1 MTKYLRSKFSFWG
14 FVYVLIL
21 IGGAI
26 ALFDR
31 YYYGLGGA
39 TNLSDRFPWGIWK
52 GFNVV
57 TGIALAAGGFSLAA
71 AVHIFNIKSWRPVLR
86 PTILLAFLG
95 YGFSATA
102 LFIDIGQS
110 WRIWHPIVMWNPHSV
125 LFEIAWCVMLYLTV
139 LFFEFAP
146 VWLEKFGFIRLVKLL
161 HTVTIP
167 LVAVGVLISTMHQSS
182 LGSLFLIVPYRLY
195 PLWYTPMLPVFFFLS
210 SICAGLAVIMFMSWH
225 SSKAFGR
232 ELPFPLM
239 VGMSRVLAV
248 ILAFYLALRAEDIIR
263 RGVVHLLLVNRMET
277 WMFLLEILLLF
288 VPMLAMIQRP
298 IREHPALLYVCSAL
312 VMLGFIAN
320 RLNVSI
326 TGLEAGSGAHYFPRW
341 QEVMIT
347 LALIANGFFLFYLAA
362 RFLPVFETRHETQ
375 ATLLP
380 PPPPVPRAVL
390 HYENEEEKELVNV
403 RP

>member
-1 MTKYLRSKFSFWG
+1 MTKFLRSKFSFWG
-14 FVYVLIL
+14 FIYVLIL
-21 IGGAI
+21 IGAAV

-39 TNLSDRFPWGIWK
+39 TNLSDKFPWGIWK

-57 TGIALAAGGFSLAA
+57 TGIALAAGGFTLAA
-71 AVHIFNIKSWRPVLR
+71 CVHIFNIKSWRPVLR

-95 YGFSATA
+95 YAFSATA
-102 LFIDIGQS
+102 LLIDIGQS

-146 VWLEKFGFIRLVKLL
+146 VWMEHFGWTKAIKILRMVN
-161 HTVTIP
+161 IP
-167 LVAVGVLISTMHQSS
+167 LVTAGVLISTMHQSS

-195 PLWYTPMLPVFFFLS
+195 ALWYTPMLPVFFFIS
-210 SICAGLAVIMFMSWH
+210 AICAGLAVVMFMSWH
-225 SSKAFGR
+225 SAKAFQR

-239 VGMSRVLAV
+239 VSMARVLAV
-248 ILAFYLALRAEDIIR
+248 VLAFYLALRAEDVIR
-263 RGVVHLLLVNRMET
+263 RGVVGLLFVNRLET
-277 WMFLLEILLLF
+277 WMFLLEIALLF

-298 IREHPALLYVCSAL
+298 IRERPVLLYVCSVL

-341 QEVMIT
+341 QEIMVT
-347 LALIANGFFLFYLAA
+347 LALIANGFFLFYMAA
-362 RFLPVFETRHETQ
+362 RFLPVFEQKSEPARP
-375 ATLLP
+375 LP
-380 PPPPVPRAVL
+380 PSHHDVPRPAFA
-390 HYENEEEKELVNV
+390 HEEKEHELVNV
-403 RP
+403 